1 MHLEP
6 VENGGHDDPVEVPSQ
21 FLFVNGDATSK
32 SLSKIEA
39 PKLRPVINRHVQ
51 RWSFETRGRKKNP
64 TVERPVKRKAGQKR
78 APPVPNAASNDSAT
92 SNANFDIIRP
102 EAVALDVDEHDSA
115 VGAPKLKACIWSEGN
130 YLDPFASTDAKVDA
144 GVYRMLQYF
153 TFTWRPFTC
162 ACDANK
168 QFCIFPRDKHASP
181 AKQHVSANIDEI
193 VQNCLNNK
201 THMYALLASC
211 SGRMRDVSQNES
223 YNIAK
228 PESYMAKAI
237 QALREHLINTPEVD
251 QEAIRDVFFLFT
263 VEYFSKTFDNA
274 DKFLR
279 ILRSMVERIG
289 GFDCIDTYDRR
300 LYWCGDIGLALETGG
315 SPILPTLESARIYHP
330 YRSGAS
336 SILKMGRALYC
347 YEAVLSPL
355 DEITNDMISCAQS
368 LQCIIAA
375 QLAVDKER
383 MVEHGTD
390 FLHRLLSLTAPE
402 DTRGLKEHREECC
415 RQALML
421 WTFNVMIWQGEAAAR
436 TNQVNPRLARP
447 LVAVRLRQAICHV
460 DNLSSYPWDSHHELL
475 LWMLRLGSCVAGP
488 GDDQSWFED
497 RFMELAGLLRVQ
509 SIENLSDL
517 SRNYLYLETF
527 EKSDLLWL
535 AELFDQRQGLQT
547 ESPRRDM
554 RLSSVMASSDD
565 STPSSD
571 VGSSSMMTSSDH
583 STPTSDMRI
592 LSIMTLSKDTVPY
605 SEKLP

>member
-1 MHLEP
+1 MQLTP
-6 VENGGHDDPVEVPSQ
+6 MENDGHDDLEVPSQ

-51 RWSFETRGRKKNP
+51 RWSFETKGRKKYASA
-64 TVERPVKRKAGQKR
+64 ERPVKRRTGQKK
-78 APPVPNAASNDSAT
+78 AKPVPTAASNDPAT
-92 SNANFDIIRP
+92 NHANLNVIRP
-102 EAVALDVDEHDSA
+102 EAVTLEVDEHNSA
-115 VGAPKLKACIWSEGN
+115 VRASKLKGGIWSEGN
-130 YLDPFASTDAKVDA
+130 YLDPFASTDIKVDD

-153 TFTWRPFTC
+153 TSTWRPFTC
-162 ACDANK
+162 SCDANT
-168 QFCIFPRDKHASP
+168 QFCIFPRDKHAPP
-181 AKQHVSANIDEI
+181 AKQLVSADTEEI
-193 VQNCLNNK
+193 VQNCMKNK

-223 YNIAK
+223 YDIAK

-237 QALREHLINTPEVD
+237 HALREYLVSTPEVD
-251 QEAIRDVFFLFT
+251 QQAIRDVFFLFT

-279 ILRSMVERIG
+279 ILKSMVEKIG

-315 SPILPTLESARIYHP
+315 SPILPTLETARIYHP

-336 SILKMGRALYC
+336 SILKMGRALQR
-347 YEAVLSPL
+347 YEVVLSPQ
-355 DEITNDMISCAQS
+355 DEIVNDMISCVQS

-375 QLAVDKER
+375 QLTVDKER

-390 FLHRLLSLTAPE
+390 FLHRLLSLKAPQ

-421 WTFNVMIWQGEAAAR
+421 WTFNVMIWQGAAAADA
-436 TNQVNPRLARP
+436 NQTNPRLARP
-447 LVAVRLRQAICHV
+447 LVAVRLRQAICYV
-460 DNLSSYPWDSHHELL
+460 DNLSSYSWDSHYELL

-488 GDDQSWFED
+488 GDDQSWFLD

-509 SIENLSDL
+509 STEKMSDL
-517 SRNYLYLETF
+517 FRNYLYLETF
-527 EKSDLLWL
+527 EKQDLLWL
-535 AELFDQRQGLQT
+535 AERFVEQRNFQT
-547 ESPRRDM
+547 ESPHRDM
-554 RLSSVMASSDD
+554 RMSSIIASSDE

-571 VGSSSMMTSSDH
+571 VGSSSIMTLSDH
-583 STPTSDMRI
+583 STPSSDMGT
-592 LSIMTLSKDTVPY
+592 LSIMSLSSNTSPC
-605 SEKLP
+605 SENLP